1 MVCVSTRQS
10 LRRLAGFFCVFMQKD
25 LVFDSFL
32 EYNLGMATVTQN
44 HLADLAY
51 QAGLRGHESITC
63 PRSYLGWVIPEM
75 FEDGAMAFGIW
86 RHFWAEGQRVEREA
100 CARDYD
106 DSRLDY

>member
-1 MVCVSTRQS
+1 VCRPSVSS
-10 LRRLAGFFCVFMQKD
+10 EAGGFFLIYMQKD
-25 LVFDSFL
+25 LARNSFL
-32 EYNLGMATVTQN
+32 EYTIGMATVTQN

-75 FEDGAMAFGIW
+75 FEDGTMAIGIW
-86 RHFWAEGQRVEREA
+86 RHFWAEGRRVEEEA

>member
-1 MVCVSTRQS
+1 MVCVSARQS

-25 LVFDSFL
+25 LVFNSFL

-75 FEDGAMAFGIW
+75 FEDGTMAIGIW
-86 RHFWAEGQRVEREA
+86 RHFWAEGRRVEEEA

>member
-1 MVCVSTRQS
+1 MVLCVARQS

-25 LVFDSFL
+25 LVFNSFL

-63 PRSYLGWVIPEM
+63 PRSYRGWVIPEM
-75 FEDGAMAFGIW
+75 FEDGVMAVGIW
-86 RHFWAEGQRVEREA
+86 RHFWAEGQRVEEEA

>member
-1 MVCVSTRQS
+1 MLCVSARQS
-10 LRRLAGFFCVFMQKD
+10 LRRLAGFFCVFMQKE
-25 LVFDSFL
+25 LVFNSFL

-75 FEDGAMAFGIW
+75 FEDGTMAIGIW
-86 RHFWAEGQRVEREA
+86 RHFWAEGQRVEEEA

>member
-1 MVCVSTRQS
+1 M
-10 LRRLAGFFCVFMQKD
+10 FN
-25 LVFDSFL
+25 SFL

-75 FEDGAMAFGIW
+75 FEDGTMAIGIW
-86 RHFWAEGQRVEREA
+86 RHFWAEGIWRHFWAEGRRVEEEA

>member
-1 MVCVSTRQS
+1 MLCVARQS

-25 LVFDSFL
+25 LVFNSFL

-75 FEDGAMAFGIW
+75 FEDGTMAIGIW

-100 CARDYD
+100 CARYYD

>member
-1 MVCVSTRQS
+1 MVLCVARQS

-25 LVFDSFL
+25 LVFNSFL

-75 FEDGAMAFGIW
+75 FEDGTMAIGIW
-86 RHFWAEGQRVEREA
+86 RHFWAEGRRVEEEA

>member
-1 MVCVSTRQS
+1 MCVSARQS

-25 LVFDSFL
+25 LVFNSFL

-75 FEDGAMAFGIW
+75 FEDGTMAIGIW

-100 CARDYD
+100 CARYYD

>member
-1 MVCVSTRQS
+1 
-10 LRRLAGFFCVFMQKD
+10 MQKD
-25 LVFDSFL
+25 LVFNSFL

-44 HLADLAY
+44 QLADFAY

-75 FEDGAMAFGIW
+75 FEDGVMAIGIW
-86 RHFWAEGQRVEREA
+86 RHFWAEGQRVEKEA